1 MMGQPGEMT
10 PIFNLST
17 HRQVCVYEFKAS
29 VMVYI
34 ASSRPARATYET
46 MSQKRMGREKRSN
59 LLKNKNEINNTR
71 GKNQISI
78 LLIITLTLITH
89 QVYLK
94 EK

>member
-1 MMGQPGEMT
+1 
-10 PIFNLST
+10 
-17 HRQVCVYEFKAS
+17 
-29 VMVYI
+29 MVYI
-34 ASSRPARATYET
+34 ASCRPARATYET